1 MGSGISPEIKHGIR
15 ENAKFIY
22 GIWDW
27 TTSREAGFV
36 EILAWD
42 AVLGENDIRDRDGM
56 AEVRDVGLPGS
67 GSPLSDPVT

>member
-1 MGSGISPEIKHGIR
+1 M
-15 ENAKFIY
+15 
-22 GIWDW
+22 DW

-56 AEVRDVGLPGS
+56 TEVRDVGLPGS